1 MKALKDIRDGKTP
14 PATVD
19 TGITT
24 VAKDNLQQFWAELR
38 ELKK

>member
-1 MKALKDIRDGKTP
+1 MKALKDIRDGKAV
-14 PATVD
+14 PATID

-24 VAKDNLQQFWAELR
+24 VNKDNLQQFWSELR